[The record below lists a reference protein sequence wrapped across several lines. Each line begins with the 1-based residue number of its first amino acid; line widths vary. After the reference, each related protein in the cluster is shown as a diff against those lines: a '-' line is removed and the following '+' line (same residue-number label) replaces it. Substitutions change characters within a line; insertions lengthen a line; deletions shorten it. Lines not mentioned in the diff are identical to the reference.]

1 MTDYTPS
8 NQLKTALKT
17 YDDAQAAAEEA
28 RIQLREAVAN
38 ELKTT
43 DITNEVIADHLPWSS
58 ETVRGIAREYDVPRK
73 RKPTVKSIKP
83 QKRTAGS
90 KPSG

>member
-8 NQLKTALKT
+8 AGLTAALKT
-17 YDDAQAAAEEA
+17 FDDAQAAAEEA
-28 RIQLREAVAN
+28 RINLRTAVAN
-38 ELKTT
+38 ELKTH

-58 ETVRGIAREYDVPRK
+58 ETVRGIAREYGVPRK

-83 QKRTAGS
+83 QKKTAGA
-90 KPSG
+90 KPST

>member
-1 MTDYTPS
+1 MTEYTPS
-8 NQLKTALKT
+8 DQLATALES
-17 YDDAQAAAEEA
+17 YEDAQAKAEEA
-28 RIQLREAVAN
+28 RINLRAAVAD
-38 ELKTT
+38 ELKTY

-83 QKRTAGS
+83 QKRTAGG